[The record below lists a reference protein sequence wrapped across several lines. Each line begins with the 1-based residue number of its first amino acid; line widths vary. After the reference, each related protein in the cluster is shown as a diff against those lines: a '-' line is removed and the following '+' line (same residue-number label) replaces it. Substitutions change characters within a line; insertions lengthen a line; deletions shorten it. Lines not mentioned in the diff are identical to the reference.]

1 MIQDN
6 KKGKK
11 LILAIGAHP
20 DDIELGC
27 GGTIKKHILSGDDV
41 FFIVATSGEKGGNKE
56 ERINEARKS
65 GLLIGIKD
73 IFFLNLPDSFVSH
86 DGQTVQLIDYY
97 IKKMSPSLVYVH
109 SLKDYHQDHSNIA
122 KSTLSASRNMKNSIL
137 CYEAPSTTLEF
148 TPIAFSNISETFETK
163 MECIN
168 QFVSQEKKDYVER
181 QAIVNLAKFR
191 GKIINAEY
199 AEAFEVVRLIEW

>member
-1 MIQDN
+1 MIRDN
-6 KKGKK
+6 IKQRN
-11 LILAIGAHP
+11 IVLAIGAHP
-20 DDIELGC
+20 DDIEIGC
-27 GGTIKKHILSGDDV
+27 GGTIKKHVFSGDDV
-41 FFIVATSGEKGGNKE
+41 FFIVATSGEKGGSKE

-65 GLLIGIKD
+65 GSLMGIKD
-73 IFFLNLPDSFVSH
+73 IFFLNLSDSFVSH
-86 DGQTVQLIDYY
+86 DGETVKLIDD
-97 IKKMSPSLVYVH
+97 IMKKIVPNIVYVH

-122 KSTLSASRNMKNSIL
+122 KSTLSSSRNMKNSIL

-148 TPIAFSNISETFETK
+148 TPIAFNNISETFEAK
-163 MECIN
+163 MDCIN

-191 GKIINAEY
+191 GKIINVEY